1 MVQFGRIV
9 LDRLNSHTVSR
20 LRAAKGLSRAAA
32 RCFAALS
39 MTELDLSVDEELSRS
54 FEPCLKFIIGCGRD
68 TKVWLSVGFGEARFT
83 DYPKAWP
90 HPTESLTRMTRR
102 SSSALMAGSSIFCQF
117 PVPTRQRST

>member
-1 MVQFGRIV
+1 MFCHPERSEG
-9 LDRLNSHTVSR
+9 S
-20 LRAAKGLSRAAA
+20 
-32 RCFAALS
+32 LS
-39 MTELDLSVDEELSRS
+39 MGKEILRSAQDDSKDFAGCEELSRS

-117 PVPTRQRST
+117 PVPTRQRSAAQDHVHAVHSAR